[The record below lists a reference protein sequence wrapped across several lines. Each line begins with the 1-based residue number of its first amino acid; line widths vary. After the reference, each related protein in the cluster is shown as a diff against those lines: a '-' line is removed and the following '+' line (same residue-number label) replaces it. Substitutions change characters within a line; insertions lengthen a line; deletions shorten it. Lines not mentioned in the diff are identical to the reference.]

1 MNNTLELLKGLG
13 KVAEPFLHVFTKEP
27 GMLDIEEQFIYA
39 EFEGC
44 EGDISELRDT
54 VSYLSG
60 EIIVEGVISVRG
72 GHFYV
77 GDYQLQPNDDVEYIF
92 DDRWV
97 RTWLVR
103 FLNEDYLDLS
113 GLSVDSK
120 IYARVRK

>member
-13 KVAEPFLHVFTKEP
+13 KVAEPFLHVFTKEA
-27 GMLDIEEQFIYA
+27 D
-39 EFEGC
+39 
-44 EGDISELRDT
+44 
-54 VSYLSG
+54 
-60 EIIVEGVISVRG
+60 
-72 GHFYV
+72 
-77 GDYQLQPNDDVEYIF
+77 QLQPNDDIEYIF
-92 DDRWV
+92 DGRWV